1 MRTRLALC
9 AVLALAIGASALLPA
24 LAGGGQARKATH
36 RKVQKVHHRTVA
48 PPLKLLPPLPPSR
61 LLSRHGKPVAPT
73 PFFRSGFVLKADG
86 YKVGVSTFGSA
97 VFVEVWRGGNGRR
110 IQTAYLARG
119 VARPERLQATFGH
132 FGKVKMRFRESRH
145 KTWRG
150 RVRTCRG
157 ANRFIKRQGVFRGN
171 LRFKGEN
178 GYVSI
183 RVHRAKGAVVTQA
196 PKCRR
201 HRGGGFQIPFGNAL
215 SQPKSILLAIARE
228 GVDATAFFALEDRRS
243 TLFFAS
249 SEESRGKLAVVRMAA
264 LRKHSRI
271 RTDEAL
277 TVASLSPSS
286 PFHGTG
292 RYRAAPDGSTAWS
305 GGLSVNFP
313 GAPRFPLTGPSF
325 ETFLE
330 VPF

>member
-1 MRTRLALC
+1 MRGRLALC
-9 AVLALAIGASALLPA
+9 AVLALAIAGSALLPA
-24 LAGGGQARKATH
+24 LAGGGQTRKPAH
-36 RKVQKVHHRTVA
+36 GQAGVHHRTVA
-48 PPLKLLPPLPPSR
+48 PPLKLLPPLPPSQ
-61 LLSRHGKPVAPT
+61 LLTQHGKPVAPT

-86 YKVGVSTFGSA
+86 YRIGVSTFGSA
-97 VFVEVWRGGNGRR
+97 VFLEVWRGRNGHR

-132 FGKVKMRFRESRH
+132 FGKVKMHFRESRNR
-145 KTWRG
+145 TWRG
-150 RVRTCRG
+150 QTRTCRG
-157 ANRFIKRQGVFRGN
+157 ANRFIKRRGVFRGN
-171 LRFKGEN
+171 LRFKGED

-183 RVHRAKGAVVTQA
+183 RVHRAKGAVVVQA

-201 HRGGGFQIPFGNAL
+201 QRGGGFKIPFGNSL
-215 SQPKSILLAIARE
+215 SQPKSALLAIARD
-228 GVDATAFFALEDRRS
+228 GVDATAFYAVEDKRS
-243 TLFFAS
+243 TLFFATD
-249 SEESRGKLAVVRMAA
+249 EESRGKLAIIRMAV

-277 TVASLSPSS
+277 TSAKLSPSS

-292 RYRAAPDGSTAWS
+292 RFRAAPDGSTAWF
-305 GGLSVNFP
+305 GDLSANFP
-313 GAPRFPLTGPSF
+313 GAPRFPLTGTGF

>member
-1 MRTRLALC
+1 MRRRLALC
-9 AVLALAIGASALLPA
+9 AVLALTIGGSALLPA
-24 LAGGGQARKATH
+24 LAGGGQARVH
-36 RKVQKVHHRTVA
+36 RRAVA

-61 LLSRHGKPVAPT
+61 LLTRHGKPVAPT

-86 YKVGVSTFGSA
+86 YRIGVSTFGSA
-97 VFVEVWRGGNGRR
+97 VFLEVWRGGRGRR

-119 VARPERLQATFGH
+119 LARPERLQATFGH
-132 FGKVKMRFRESRH
+132 FGKVKMRFHESRDRS
-145 KTWRG
+145 WVG
-150 RVRTCRG
+150 RQRTCRG
-157 ANRFIKRQGVFRGN
+157 ANRFIKRRGVFRGN
-171 LRFKGEN
+171 LRFKGED

-201 HRGGGFQIPFGNAL
+201 HRGGGFKIPFGGSL
-215 SQPKSILLAIARE
+215 SQPQSILLSIARD
-228 GVDATAFFALEDRRS
+228 GVDAAAFFAVEEKRS

-249 SEESRGKLAVVRMAA
+249 SEESRGKLAIVRMAV

-271 RTDEAL
+271 RTNGSL
-277 TVASLSPSS
+277 TSASLSPSS

-292 RYRAAPDGSTAWS
+292 RYQAAPDGSTTWS
-305 GGLSVNFP
+305 GNLSANFP
-313 GAPRFPLTGPSF
+313 GAPRSPLTGANF

>member
-1 MRTRLALC
+1 MRRFVLC
-9 AVLALAIGASALLPA
+9 AVLGLGVAGSALLPA
-24 LAGGGQARKATH
+24 LAGGGQSRNTTH
-36 RKVQKVHHRTVA
+36 GQVRVHHRTVA
-48 PPLKLLPPLPPSR
+48 PPLKLLPPLPPSQ
-61 LLSRHGKPVAPT
+61 LLTQHGKPVAPT

-86 YKVGVSTFGSA
+86 YKVGVSTFGNA

-157 ANRFIKRQGVFRGN
+157 ANRFIKRRGVFRGN

-178 GYVSI
+178 GYVSV
-183 RVHRAKGAVVTQA
+183 RVHRAKGVVVTQA

-228 GVDATAFFALEDRRS
+228 GVDATAFFALEDTRS

-249 SEESRGKLAVVRMAA
+249 NEESRGKLAIVRMAV

-277 TVASLSPSS
+277 TSASLSPSS

-305 GGLSVNFP
+305 GGLNVNFP
-313 GAPRFPLTGPSF
+313 GAPRYPLTGPGF